1 MKDNEVYYG
10 ITIGPVVKTLCMTST
25 PGGLWVASY
34 MFSYIAKRL
43 VVEIKQND
51 GDVLIPSFEENDK
64 EEEVGSYPD
73 HIIFIAD
80 ENLDINKIIKE
91 TKEEIGNLLYESF
104 TRINKKDK
112 FLTGSFDNKDINDFV
127 NEYINVHCIKTKNIK
142 NIMIEISEIL
152 DNVEQ
157 FNSYVYKE
165 KENYF
170 LTLFNGIK
178 IDKGNKVDDKDITDA
193 KNIYIKNFFKSLN
206 DDKEN
211 NTKVNPQVLFE
222 NDEDNIKSVDNIAKI
237 ENKEDYKISD
247 YLAIVQADGDG
258 MTKLFD
264 KIGKDTEKVKE
275 FSKCC
280 IDYTNASADLIKKYG
295 GVTIYAGGDDL
306 LFLAPIESKNGNKN
320 ILDLCEEIR
329 ETFKESKI
337 EGASISFGI
346 AINYRKFPLYESFN
360 QAREMLYRAKK
371 LGDNENSKNSIAINL
386 TKASGLSVFLNF
398 GNETETLSKFKNLI
412 RDYYTFSEKS
422 EKIKESTNSVIY
434 LMDNYRDLYNI
445 AANNKDEEEIKNFF
459 TNMYSNPMQENYQK
473 FIKDITNLFI
483 QAKNDKENNRFKS
496 IIENDSN
503 KDENTELSSMLRFAK
518 FLVEKGGRSNE

>member
-1 MKDNEVYYG
+1 MKDNEMYYG
-10 ITIGPVVKTLCMTST
+10 ITIGPIVKTLCMPST
-25 PGGLWVASY
+25 PGGLWLASY

-43 VVEIKQND
+43 IVQIKEAKGNI
-51 GDVLIPSFEENDK
+51 LIPSFEENDK

-91 TKEEIGNLLYESF
+91 AKEEIGNLLYEAF

-178 IDKGNKVDDKDITDA
+178 IDESNKVDDKDKKDA
-193 KNIYIKNFFKSLN
+193 KNIYIKKFFKTLN

-211 NTKVNPQVLFE
+211 NTKVKPQVLFE
-222 NDEDNIKSVDNIAKI
+222 NDEDNIKSVDDIARIK
-237 ENKEDYKISD
+237 NKEDYKISD
-247 YLAIVQADGDG
+247 YLAIIQADGDG
-258 MTKLFD
+258 MTELF
-264 KIGKDTEKVKE
+264 KNMGNDTEKVKE
-275 FSKCC
+275 FSKSC
-280 IDYTNASADLIKKYG
+280 IEYTNASADLIKKYG

-320 ILDLCEEIR
+320 ILDLCDDIR
-329 ETFKESKI
+329 EKFDQSGI
-337 EGASISFGI
+337 EEASISFGI

-371 LGDNENSKNSIAINL
+371 LSDKKNSIAINL

-398 GNETETLSKFKNLI
+398 GNETEALNQFKNLI
-412 RDYYTFSEKS
+412 NNYYISNEKS
-422 EKIKESTNSVIY
+422 EKIKDSTNSVIY
-434 LMDNYRDLYNI
+434 LMDNYRDLYDI
-445 AANNKDEEEIKNFF
+445 ASNNKDKKEIKNFF

-518 FLVEKGGRSNE
+518 FLVEKGGKSDE